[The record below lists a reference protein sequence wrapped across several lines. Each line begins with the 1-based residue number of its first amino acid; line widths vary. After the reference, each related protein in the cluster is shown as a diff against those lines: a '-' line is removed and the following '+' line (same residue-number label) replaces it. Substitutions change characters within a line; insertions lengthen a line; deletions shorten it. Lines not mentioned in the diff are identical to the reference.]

1 MNEVYLHTGTN
12 LGDKAANLEQANA
25 WISQEIG
32 PIVRASSVHRTKA
45 WGITA
50 QPDFLN
56 QALLVH
62 TALNPFEL
70 LEKIHW
76 IERKMGR
83 VRRIKWGERLID
95 IDILFFNDAI
105 IEEENLSVPHPYLHL
120 REFVLAPLREI
131 APELV
136 HPVLGKS
143 IRQLSADLDH
153 AQTLKS

>member
-1 MNEVYLHTGTN
+1 MNKVYLHTGTN

-25 WISQEIG
+25 WIRQEIG
-32 PIVRASSVHRTKA
+32 PIVLDSSVHQTA
-45 WGITA
+45 PWGITT

-62 TALNPFEL
+62 TTLSASEVLA
-70 LEKIHW
+70 KIHW

-83 VRRIKWGERLID
+83 VRRIKWGERCID

-105 IEEENLSVPHPYLHL
+105 IEEENLTIPHPYLHL

-131 APELV
+131 APELI
-136 HPVLGKS
+136 HPVFGKS
-143 IRQLSADLDH
+143 IWQLSADLAN
-153 AQTLKS
+153 AQTSEP